1 MKQEG
6 RRKRRREK
14 AFQTHR
20 PIRQH
25 TSKTA
30 NSKIRRQQRTQA
42 QDRSHE
48 CKCLIM
54 ADFLQ
59 PFELID
65 GRKQEKGTLSTN
77 SDPKMVCFQQ
87 ERSS

>member
-1 MKQEG
+1 MKQED

-42 QDRSHE
+42 
-48 CKCLIM
+48 
-54 ADFLQ
+54 
-59 PFELID
+59 
-65 GRKQEKGTLSTN
+65 
-77 SDPKMVCFQQ
+77 
-87 ERSS
+87 